1 LKTVAPDLSFLQKC
15 AFVCVDIQPG
25 TRTHVTDEQLLKSWK
40 RMGITADD
48 VNAATDY
55 AFDVAYP
62 NARRVADACRSLGLP
77 MIFIH
82 WGCLFKDGMDLD
94 PKIRQSFL
102 SDYGPDFDKWGHR
115 LGDPS
120 SCPAGFLGVREGEY
134 VIPKTGQDAFTSSN
148 LKFVLTN
155 LGVTNLVFIG
165 GHTGACLGKTAQSAK
180 RLGFRTLCIED
191 ATFDARESTRV
202 QRICQTGFDYVLAME
217 EFLTLVQRASR
228 KNLKAEEKPTPQPS
242 GKLRSSPRGR
252 QHTSRRSRGCQHSP
266 TTANFAGRPESLTST
281 QTNFMPRES
290 LEPQAGAHKS

>member
-1 LKTVAPDLSFLQKC
+1 
-15 AFVCVDIQPG
+15 VDIQPG
-25 TRTHVTDEQLLKSWK
+25 TRTHVTDDQLLKAWK

-62 NARRVADACRSLGLP
+62 NARRVAEACRSLDLP

-102 SDYGPDFDKWGHR
+102 SEYGTNFDKWGHR
-115 LGDPS
+115 LCDQAS
-120 SCPAGFLGVREGEY
+120 RPAEFLGVREGDY

-191 ATFDARESTRV
+191 ATFDARESTRL
-202 QRICQTGFDYVLAME
+202 QRICDTGFDYVLTTE
-217 EFLTLVQRASR
+217 EFLMLVQKAS
-228 KNLKAEEKPTPQPS
+228 KKHLKAEEAPLFQSS
-242 GKLRSSPRGR
+242 GNVCALDRASHVSR
-252 QHTSRRSRGCQHSP
+252 QIRGCPHSQ
-266 TTANFAGRPESLTST
+266 TTTNLASGPKVLIPIQTIFITRHPDELPAVAN
-281 QTNFMPRES
+281 
-290 LEPQAGAHKS
+290 KS